1 MKDRKI
7 AVIGLGY
14 VGLPLVCELSRKGAV
29 LGNVMGFDIS
39 AKRIAELREG
49 HDSTRE
55 VNLSDYDLSAI
66 TFTSAIDDLK
76 QADFFIVTVPTP
88 IDDANNPDMSYV
100 ERATETVASALKPG
114 DIVVYES
121 TVYPGATE
129 EVCVPLL
136 EAGSGLT
143 CNTDFAI
150 GYSPER
156 INPGDAAH
164 RLTTIV
170 KVISASTPEALD
182 VLEQVYGAVVEAGL
196 HRAHSIMEAEAAKVL
211 ENTQRDVNIALINE
225 VAMLCSRLG
234 IDTTRVLEAASTKWN
249 FLPFTPGLVGGHCVS
264 VDPYYLC
271 HKAKLV
277 DVFPELILAGRRVN
291 DGMAA
296 HIAQRVLKALFAG
309 NGHPGPK
316 RVLLMGIAF
325 KENCPD
331 IRNSK
336 AADIVRELKD
346 FGIEVDIWD
355 PWVDGHEV
363 TEEYGFQVL
372 PSDASLLPKGAYD
385 AVILAVA
392 HTDFTTIHSKDLL
405 ALFRAPEAR
414 VLFDVKSALD
424 PSIVTDRL

>member
-1 MKDRKI
+1 MTDRKI

-14 VGLPLVCELSRKGAV
+14 VGLPLVCELSRKFDV
-29 LGNVMGFDIS
+29 IGFDTS
-39 AKRIAELREG
+39 PRRITELREG

-55 VNLSDYDLSAI
+55 VELSAYDLSGVQ
-66 TFTSAIDDLK
+66 FTDQAADLET
-76 QADFFIVTVPTP
+76 ADFYIVTVPTP
-88 IDDANNPDMSYV
+88 IDDAKNPDMSYV
-100 ERATETVASALKPG
+100 ERATETVAAVIRPG

-129 EVCVPLL
+129 EICVPIL
-136 EAGSGLT
+136 EKGSGLT
-143 CNTDFAI
+143 FNRDFAL

-156 INPGDAAH
+156 INPGDPAH

-170 KVISASTPEALD
+170 KVISASTPDALN
-182 VLEQVYGAVVEAGL
+182 VLEQVYGAIIDAGL

-225 VAMLCSRLG
+225 VAMLCGRLG

-249 FLPFTPGLVGGHCVS
+249 FLNFRPGLVGGHCVS

-296 HIAQRVLKALFAG
+296 HIARRVLKSLFTG
-309 NGHPGPK
+309 NGQPGPK
-316 RVLLMGIAF
+316 RILLMGIAF

-336 AADIVRELKD
+336 AADIVTEFRA
-346 FGIEVDIWD
+346 FGVDVDIWD
-355 PWVDGHEV
+355 PWVEPQEV
-363 TEEYGFQVL
+363 EEEYGFSIL
-372 PSDASLLPKGAYD
+372 PPNTSLPPEGTYD
-385 AVILAVA
+385 AVVLAVA
-392 HTDFTTIHSKDLL
+392 HDAFKSIDNDDLL
-405 ALFRAPEAR
+405 KLFRDPDNR
-414 VLFDVKSALD
+414 ILFDVKSSLD
-424 PSIVTDRL
+424 PAIVTDRL

>member
-1 MKDRKI
+1 MTDRKI

-14 VGLPLVCELSRKGAV
+14 VGLPLVCELSRKFPV
-29 LGNVMGFDIS
+29 IGFDVSGRRIS
-39 AKRIAELREG
+39 ELRDG
-49 HDSTRE
+49 RDSTRE
-55 VNLSDYDLSAI
+55 VDLDAYDLANVR
-66 TFTSAIDDLK
+66 FTDDQADLK
-76 QADFFIVTVPTP
+76 DADFYIVTVPTP
-88 IDDANNPDMSYV
+88 IDDAKNPDMSYV
-100 ERATETVASALKPG
+100 EAATATVAAALKAG

-129 EVCVPLL
+129 EVCVPIL
-136 EAGSGLT
+136 ERHSGLAL
-143 CNTDFAI
+143 NDDFAI

-156 INPGDAAH
+156 INPGDPAH

-182 VLEQVYGAVVEAGL
+182 VLEEVYGAVVDAGL

-225 VAMLCSRLG
+225 VAMLCSRLN

-249 FLPFTPGLVGGHCVS
+249 FLNFRPGLVGGHCVS

-296 HIAQRVLKALFAG
+296 HIARRVLRALFAG
-309 NGHPGPK
+309 NGHSGPK
-316 RVLLMGIAF
+316 RILLMGIAF

-336 AADIVRELKD
+336 AADIVSELQS
-346 FGIEVDIWD
+346 FGVDVDIWD
-355 PWVDGHEV
+355 PWVSPDEV
-363 TEEYGFQVL
+363 EQEYGYTIL
-372 PSDASLLPKGAYD
+372 PPDIDSPAESTYD
-385 AVILAVA
+385 AVVLAVA
-392 HTDFTTIHSKDLL
+392 HDAFKSIGNNQLL
-405 ALFRAPEAR
+405 ALFRDPNDR

-424 PSIVTDRL
+424 PAIVTDRL

>member
-1 MKDRKI
+1 MTDRKI

-14 VGLPLVCELSRKGAV
+14 VGLPLVCELCRKGPV
-29 LGNVMGFDIS
+29 IGFDVS
-39 AKRIAELREG
+39 VRRIAELREG
-49 HDSTRE
+49 RDSTRE
-55 VNLSDYDLSAI
+55 VDLDAYDLTSVR
-66 TFTSAIDDLK
+66 FTDQPADLTD
-76 QADFFIVTVPTP
+76 ADFYIVTVPTP
-88 IDDANNPDMSYV
+88 IDDAKNPDMGYV
-100 ERATETVASALKPG
+100 ERATETVAAALKPG

-129 EVCVPLL
+129 EVCVPVL
-136 EAGSGLT
+136 ERHSGLT
-143 CNTDFAI
+143 LNDGFAI

-156 INPGDAAH
+156 INPGDPAH

-182 VLEQVYGAVVEAGL
+182 VLEEVYGAIVEAGL

-225 VAMLCSRLG
+225 VAMLCSRLD

-249 FLPFTPGLVGGHCVS
+249 FLDFRPGLVGGHCVS

-291 DGMAA
+291 DGMAV

-309 NGHPGPK
+309 NGHTGAR

-336 AADIVRELKD
+336 AADIVRELQA
-346 FGIEVDIWD
+346 FGVDVDIWD
-355 PWVDGHEV
+355 PWVSPEEV
-363 TEEYGFQVL
+363 EQEYGYTML
-372 PSDASLLPKGAYD
+372 PPDIDLPAQNTYD

-392 HTDFTTIHSKDLL
+392 HDAFKSIGNERLL
-405 ALFRAPEAR
+405 ALFRNIENR

-424 PSIVTDRL
+424 PAIVTDRL